1 SGPLSASAASTVRDG
16 GGYCS
21 GRCTA
26 VCPEG
31 WVPFAGRCYWVV
43 TSLVRRTTWNEA
55 LFTCQRVGAQ
65 LLSINS
71 VDEQDFINSLIPDL
85 QNNRVVDFWIGASDK
100 ERDGEMKWS
109 DGTAV
114 SGFTNWAAN
123 HPRNTPGRWDC
134 GQIYTGGSESGKWE
148 TTDCIKVQ
156 SFVCEVH
163 GGQVVL

>member
-1 SGPLSASAASTVRDG
+1 LINQYSFLPYMAMDVALVAVMMM
-16 GGYCS
+16 
-21 GRCTA
+21 TA

-71 VDEQDFINSLIPDL
+71 ARDL
-85 QNNRVVDFWIGASDK
+85 EWVCCVATANNRVVDFWIGASDK

-134 GQIYTGGSESGKWE
+134 GQIYTGESGKWE

-163 GGQVVL
+163 G